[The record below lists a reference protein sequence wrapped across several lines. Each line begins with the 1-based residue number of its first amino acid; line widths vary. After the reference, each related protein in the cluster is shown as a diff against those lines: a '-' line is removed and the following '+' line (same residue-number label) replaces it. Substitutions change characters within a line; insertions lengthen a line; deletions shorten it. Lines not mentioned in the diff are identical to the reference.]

1 MPKLCVACL
10 PFFSLT
16 ITNTSQLV
24 CVSKRKDPKYAG
36 LWLCG
41 SVAPSGHRSLHLPA
55 SRGGFQEMPQVVAVQ
70 EIPPDYNQRL
80 YKDAA
85 QCLYTAHWSTSVL
98 SVKKKCRSVPLR
110 LHLFILLVTIPV
122 RCGPGPCEW
131 SLWSDVVPVVRCGPG
146 LAEAG
151 HVVEQHNCTKFDAS
165 YVLFEHCL
173 ISCHLLSTVMCHGL
187 LPGPSK
193 IGLKFTPRLTNNSC
207 HALLSK
213 TSQIIIE

>member
-10 PFFSLT
+10 PFFSPT
-16 ITNTSQLV
+16 ITNTSQLVSV

-41 SVAPSGHRSLHLPA
+41 SVAPSDHRSLHLPA

-70 EIPPDYNQRL
+70 EIPPDYNQPL

-131 SLWSDVVPVVRCGPG
+131 SLWSDVVLDWQKQAMWSSNTTAPNRC
-146 LAEAG
+146 
-151 HVVEQHNCTKFDAS
+151 
-165 YVLFEHCL
+165 
-173 ISCHLLSTVMCHGL
+173 ISCF
-187 LPGPSK
+187 
-193 IGLKFTPRLTNNSC
+193 I
-207 HALLSK
+207 
-213 TSQIIIE
+213 